1 MKVSKEVHVKFQ
13 AECVGNVYMLQNL
26 KVIVSELQLSSASE
40 AVVVQQSEITM
51 NSSSDVQLYPKERL
65 GLGANKVVQIITPM
79 VEQVFINPL
88 CIKEIVE

>member
-1 MKVSKEVHVKFQ
+1 MVS
-13 AECVGNVYMLQNL
+13 N
-26 KVIVSELQLSSASE
+26 
-40 AVVVQQSEITM
+40 
-51 NSSSDVQLYPKERL
+51 SDVQLYPKERL